1 MLCQKP
7 QADDRA
13 FLTSATAY
21 VFSVF
26 FYDTV
31 ICEGYIAHETLVTW

>member
-13 FLTSATAY
+13 FFTSATAY
-21 VFSVF
+21 VLVCSF
-26 FYDTV
+26 T
-31 ICEGYIAHETLVTW
+31 TLLLVKFI